1 MNEGTRTDRWLWF
14 GGLFVIL
21 LTLAAHVRGLQGQ
34 FVEWDDYAHITQNPA
49 IRSLAPANLWAMF
62 TQPAAKLYCPLTW
75 LSFAVDY
82 QIWGRNP
89 FGYHL
94 TNLVL
99 HLADTVLV
107 MVLVFQLLRDR
118 SARAR
123 PVAVLTAAIF
133 GVHPLRVES
142 VAWATERKDVLF
154 AFFYLLALLAYMRW
168 VVGGRRTA
176 YWACLLLFVGSALSK
191 SAAVTFPLVLVL
203 LDIFWKRRVAVW
215 EKIPF
220 VAVCFIVG
228 AATFVAQASGTG
240 ETVLG
245 TEAIP
250 LWARVGL
257 MGYCTFFYVGKF
269 FWPLHL
275 SAVYPTFEDFGWTPA
290 IAVGWAGG
298 FCGVL
303 AVAFALRKRV
313 PIVWPS
319 WLFYLATLSPT
330 IGLIPVGAHVV
341 ADRYAYIALLGLAL
355 PTSMGLVVLGDQ
367 SRSLRVVVS
376 AAVVAVLAAL
386 TALSVRQSVVWTN
399 TETLFQNALAED
411 PRCYTALVN
420 LTMYYTS
427 VNRLD
432 EAIAAGNRAV
442 ALAPNGLIGRKNLAF
457 ALIHAKRYREAIHT
471 LRPAVDHGIDD
482 PAVWRALTECF
493 TALGDEKNAKVADA
507 RLLRSTHNKP

>member
-14 GGLFVIL
+14 GGLFIIL
-21 LTLAAHVRGLQGQ
+21 LTLAAHVRGLQGR

-75 LSFAVDY
+75 LSFALDY
-82 QIWGRNP
+82 QIWGRSP

-99 HLADTVLV
+99 HVADTALVL
-107 MVLVFQLLRDR
+107 VLVFQLLRDR
-118 SARAR
+118 SAHAR
-123 PVAVLTAAIF
+123 PVAVLTAAIL

-154 AFFYLLALLAYMRW
+154 AFFYLLAVLAYLRW

-176 YWACLLLFVGSALSK
+176 YWACLLLFIGSALSK
-191 SAAVTFPLVLVL
+191 SAALSFPLVLVL
-203 LDIFWKRRVAVW
+203 LDVFWKRRVAVW
-215 EKIPF
+215 EKLPF
-220 VAVCFIVG
+220 VAVCVIVG

-240 ETVLG
+240 ETVWG

-257 MGYCTFFYVGKF
+257 VGYCTFFYVGKF

-275 SAVYPTFEDFGWTPA
+275 SAVYPTFEDFGWTA
-290 IAVGWAGG
+290 ATAAGWAVAFFAG
-298 FCGVL
+298 L
-303 AVAFALRKRV
+303 ATAFALRKRAPV
-313 PIVWPS
+313 VWPS

-341 ADRYAYIALLGLAL
+341 ADRYAYMAMLGLAL
-355 PTSMGLVVLGDQ
+355 PTSVGLVVLAHQARGF
-367 SRSLRVVVS
+367 RIIIG
-376 AAVVAVLAAL
+376 AGIVALLVAL
-386 TALSVRQSVVWTN
+386 MILSVKRSAVWTN

-411 PRCYTALVN
+411 PRCYAALVN

-432 EAIAAGNRAV
+432 DAIASGKRALEV
-442 ALAPNGLIGRKNLAF
+442 APNGLVGRKNLAV
-457 ALIHAKRYREAIHT
+457 ALIRAKRYREAVQT
-471 LRPAVDHGIDD
+471 LRPAVEHGIDD
-482 PAVWRALTECF
+482 PAVWRALKECF
-493 TALGDEKNAKVADA
+493 TALGDEKNAKVAEA
-507 RLLRSTHNKP
+507 RLLRSTHKK